1 MFNKIVVGLDGSDHS
16 ETALRLA
23 CDLAGKYNSALH
35 LVHAPQPDTVAFALG
50 SVAGYHV
57 TTPLPSAEEVKSA
70 ADKVIARAES
80 IAAEYGVPVAAHSI
94 EYGEPADQI
103 VDYARKVGA
112 DLIVTGR
119 RGLGA
124 VGAFIQGSTSQ
135 RIGHLAECAVLSV
148 I

>member
-16 ETALRLA
+16 ETALRLS
-23 CDLAGKYNSALH
+23 CDLAGKYHS
-35 LVHAPQPDTVAFALG
+35 ALG

-70 ADKVIARAES
+70 ADKVIERAEA

-119 RGLGA
+119 RGLWLA
-124 VGAFIQGSTSQ
+124 LSSRAAPRSGSATWPNAPCF
-135 RIGHLAECAVLSV
+135 R
-148 I
+148 